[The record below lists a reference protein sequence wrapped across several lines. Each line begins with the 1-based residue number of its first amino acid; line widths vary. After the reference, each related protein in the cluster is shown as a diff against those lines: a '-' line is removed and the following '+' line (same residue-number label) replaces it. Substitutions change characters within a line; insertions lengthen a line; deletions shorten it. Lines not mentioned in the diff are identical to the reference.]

1 MAEIW
6 VAGATL
12 AVGAY
17 SAYAAGEAGEDAA
30 NAAGDA
36 SAANIAENRR
46 QYDLA
51 RGDQQPFLE
60 AGYDAIGRQR
70 AVLSGDTSGFDQS
83 ADYLF
88 RRDQGFRGLNAGLAA
103 EGRAGPGGF
112 SGGADADRIAL
123 GQGLAGQAIDN
134 YWSRLAGMAG
144 QGQAGATNLG
154 TLGAGYAASNAD
166 QNTAAADARG
176 SAYLTSANAWND
188 FGNQALTTI
197 GDWNTRRLAG
207 NG

>member
-6 VAGATL
+6 IAGATL

-17 SAYAAGEAGEDAA
+17 SAYAQGQAGEDAA
-30 NAAGDA
+30 NAAGNA
-36 SAANIAENRR
+36 SAAQIAENRR
-46 QYDLA
+46 QFDLA
-51 RGDQQPFLE
+51 RGDQLPFLE
-60 AGYDAIGRQR
+60 AGHDAIGRQQ
-70 AVLSGDTSGFDQS
+70 AVLNGDTSGFDNS

-103 EGRAGPGGF
+103 EGAAGPGGF

-134 YWSRLAGMAG
+134 YWGRLAGMAG

-154 TLGAGYAASNAD
+154 ALGAGYARSTGDAYQS
-166 QNTAAADARG
+166 AAAARG
-176 SAYLTSANAWND
+176 SAYQNTANAWSQ
-188 FGNQALTTI
+188 FGAQAISGLNK
-197 GDWNTRRLAG
+197 WNEGRA
-207 NG
+207 